1 MRKDVQLE
9 GRSKEE
15 EKGKVLKIWIIACQ
29 PPKEVEDAQLLV
41 DRFSSSEPTSCDADG
56 VYM

>member
-1 MRKDVQLE
+1 ML
-9 GRSKEE
+9 
-15 EKGKVLKIWIIACQ
+15 KVWITACQ

-41 DRFSSSEPTSCDADG
+41 DRFSSSEPTSCDPDG